1 MLIFANFLL
10 PTWIVKL
17 LPLSVINFES
27 AIFSPLILI
36 PPPLINLIASEVL
49 DTRSIFLSN
58 WGIFTPS
65 GSIIDN
71 ECSSISNIEPDGV
84 NIPQLLKK
92 IDLVS
97 STSEAIRLIK
107 GGGIKINGEK

>member
-17 LPLSVINFES
+17 FPLDAINFES
-27 AIFSPLILI
+27 TTLTPLILI

-71 ECSSISNIEPDGV
+71 ECSSISSGICPFAL
-84 NIPQLLKK
+84 ILKFFSASFEEF
-92 IDLVS
+92 S
-97 STSEAIRLIK
+97 S
-107 GGGIKINGEK
+107 